1 MEKLESVLRF
11 DKYIVDEVV
20 FKTNPEFNPTDD
32 KLKINFSIKKDVKHK
47 DNGQVVVSLQVN
59 IFEKANEKNYP
70 FEMMVQLRGFF
81 TMSDPTINL
90 DSNAIAILYPYI
102 RSIVSVYTSS
112 INVPPLI
119 LPVINVNALIE
130 QLENEKSE

>member
-1 MEKLESVLRF
+1 
-11 DKYIVDEVV
+11 
-20 FKTNPEFNPTDD
+20 
-32 KLKINFSIKKDVKHK
+32 
-47 DNGQVVVSLQVN
+47 
-59 IFEKANEKNYP
+59 
-70 FEMMVQLRGFF
+70 
-81 TMSDPTINL
+81 MSDPTINL

>member
-11 DKYIVDEVV
+11 NKYIVDEVV
-20 FKTNPEFNPTDD
+20 FKSNPNFNPTDD
-32 KLKINFSIKKDVKHK
+32 KLKIDFSIKKNVEHRS
-47 DNGQVVVSLQVN
+47 NGEMIVSLNVN
-59 IFEKANEKNYP
+59 IFETANEKKYP
-70 FEMMVQLRGFF
+70 FEMMVKLRGFF
-81 TMSDPTINL
+81 TMSDSTINL

>member
-11 DKYIVDEVV
+11 NKYIVDEVV
-20 FKTNPEFNPTDD
+20 FKSNPNFNPTDD
-32 KLKINFSIKKDVKHK
+32 KLKIDFSIKKNVEHRS
-47 DNGQVVVSLQVN
+47 NGEMIVSLNVN

-70 FEMMVQLRGFF
+70 FEMMVKLRGFF
-81 TMSDPTINL
+81 TMSDSTINL

>member
-47 DNGQVVVSLQVN
+47 DNGQMVVSLQVN

>member
-47 DNGQVVVSLQVN
+47 DNGQMVVSLQVN
-59 IFEKANEKNYP
+59 IFEKANEK
-70 FEMMVQLRGFF
+70 QLLSKKKQLLFSSR
-81 TMSDPTINL
+81 TRT
-90 DSNAIAILYPYI
+90 LYMY
-102 RSIVSVYTSS
+102 
-112 INVPPLI
+112 
-119 LPVINVNALIE
+119 
-130 QLENEKSE
+130 

>member
-20 FKTNPEFNPTDD
+20 FKSNPDFNPTDD
-32 KLKINFSIKKDVKHK
+32 KLKINFSIKKNVEHK
-47 DNGQVVVSLQVN
+47 NNGEMIVSLQVN

-81 TMSDPTINL
+81 TMSDSTINL

>member
-32 KLKINFSIKKDVKHK
+32 KLKINFSIKQDVKHK
-47 DNGQVVVSLQVN
+47 ENGQMVVSLQVN

>member
-47 DNGQVVVSLQVN
+47 DNGQMVVSLQVN

-81 TMSDPTINL
+81 TMSDRTINL

>member
-1 MEKLESVLRF
+1 M
-11 DKYIVDEVV
+11 
-20 FKTNPEFNPTDD
+20 
-32 KLKINFSIKKDVKHK
+32 
-47 DNGQVVVSLQVN
+47 VVSLQVN